1 MMISFMQNL
10 QISSFDEFQDGQ
22 SLAMIR
28 NVIDNL
34 PMPALPAL
42 PSDADLRRQ
51 IQFSAADGR
60 IWLAGQRMVLM
71 HAGSLG
77 ILRSELMHTLG
88 PTAARRLM
96 MRVGYAS
103 GERDAALARQL
114 RPQADAFAMFGV
126 GPQLHMLQG
135 AVHVTPVQLEIDLAG
150 GHFHGIFDWQHSWE
164 VETHL
169 RDFGPQGEPVCWT
182 LLGYAS
188 GYTSA
193 FMGRPVLYK
202 EVACAGCG
210 QAHCRIEGRLLDAW
224 PDAAE
229 LARDYAPDALP
240 DHASLSLLPAWPAP
254 MAAEDRPE
262 PPADALGPL
271 IGRSAGFAAATA
283 LLRKAAATQVTV
295 LLTGETGVGKERFAR
310 ALHALSARSTKP
322 FVAVNCA
329 ALPGELVESELFGT
343 EKGAFT
349 GADAARAGRF
359 ERAHGGT
366 LFLDELGELPLP
378 AQAKL
383 LRVLQDGQ
391 IERLGATQPRQVDV
405 RLVCATHVDLMEAV
419 RAGRFR
425 QDLYYRIHVYPIR
438 IPPLRERPDDI
449 EPFARH
455 LLERF
460 ALAHDKHISGLTD
473 RALHALRSH
482 AWPGN
487 VRELENLVERS
498 VILADAG
505 GAVDVE
511 HLFPDSALAAPT
523 HQLQPSGRLGQVQA
537 PACHTGL
544 VDQLLAQPLDLA
556 ALEAQ
561 LIEEAVARHHGNL
574 AAAARLL
581 GLTRPQLS
589 YRLNKIRES

>member
-1 MMISFMQNL
+1 
-10 QISSFDEFQDGQ
+10 
-22 SLAMIR
+22 
-28 NVIDNL
+28 
-34 PMPALPAL
+34 MPQLPAM

-77 ILRSELMHTLG
+77 IWRRELMHTLG
-88 PTAARRLM
+88 PTAARRLL
-96 MRVGYAS
+96 MRVGYAA

-114 RPQADAFAMFGV
+114 RPQADVFAMFSV

-135 AVHVTPVQLEIDLAG
+135 AVQVTPKLLEIDTAS
-150 GHFHGIFDWQHSWE
+150 GHFHGTFDWQHSWE

-169 RDFGPQGEPVCWT
+169 RDFGAQSEPVCWT

-193 FMGRPVLYK
+193 FMGRPVLFK
-202 EVACAGCG
+202 EVACTACG
-210 QAHCRIEGRLLDAW
+210 AAHCRIEGRVLDAW
-224 PDAAE
+224 PDAAD

-240 DHASLSLLPAWPAP
+240 DHASLRSLPAWPAP
-254 MAAEDRPE
+254 MPAEDRPE
-262 PPADALGPL
+262 APADALGQL
-271 IGRSAGFAAATA
+271 IGRSTGFNAATQ
-283 LLRKAAATQVTV
+283 LLRKAAGTQVTV

-310 ALHALSARSTKP
+310 ALHALGPRAAKP

-343 EKGAFT
+343 EKGAYT

-391 IERLGATQPRQVDV
+391 IERLGAAQPRQVDV

-438 IPPLRERPDDI
+438 IPPLRERQDDI
-449 EPFARH
+449 EPFAQH
-455 LLERF
+455 LLQRF
-460 ALAHDKHISGLTD
+460 ALQHDKHVSGFSD
-473 RALHALRSH
+473 RALHALHSY

-498 VILADAG
+498 VILAEAG
-505 GAVDVE
+505 QPVQVE
-511 HLFPDSALAAPT
+511 QLFPDGANAPPMAPA
-523 HQLQPSGRLGQVQA
+523 HQLQPSGRLGQAQA
-537 PACHTGL
+537 PACHAQL
-544 VDQLLAQPLDLA
+544 LAQLLAQPLDLP
-556 ALEAQ
+556 ALETQ
-561 LIEEAVARHHGNL
+561 LIEEAVARHQGNL

-589 YRLNKIRES
+589 YRLNKLRES

>member
-1 MMISFMQNL
+1 MVKSLRTSHLAQKNLLSIIIS
-10 QISSFDEFQDGQ
+10 
-22 SLAMIR
+22 
-28 NVIDNL
+28 
-34 PMPALPAL
+34 MPTLPAL

-71 HAGSLG
+71 HAASLG
-77 ILRSELMHTLG
+77 ILRRELIHTLG
-88 PTAARRLM
+88 PAATRRLLL
-96 MRVGYAS
+96 RVGYAS

-114 RPQADAFAMFGV
+114 RPGADAFAMFSV

-135 AVHVTPVQLEIDLAG
+135 AVQVTPEKLELDAAT
-150 GHFHGIFDWQHSWE
+150 GHFHGIFAWQQSWE
-164 VETHL
+164 VEVHV
-169 RDFGPQGEPVCWT
+169 RDFGPQNVPVCWM

-193 FMGRPVLYK
+193 FMGRTVLYK
-202 EVACAGCG
+202 EVQCAASGH
-210 QAHCRIEGRLLDAW
+210 AHCRIEGRPVQDW
-224 PDAAE
+224 PDGAQLAA
-229 LARDYAPDALP
+229 DYAPDALLDDGAP
-240 DHASLSLLPAWPAP
+240 QNGPRALPAWPAP
-254 MAAEDRPE
+254 MPAEDRPE

-271 IGRSAGFAAATA
+271 IGRSAGFTAATR
-283 LLRKAAATQVTV
+283 LLRKAAGTQVTV

-310 ALHALSARSTKP
+310 ALHALSPRAAKP

-329 ALPGELVESELFGT
+329 ALPGNLVESELFGT
-343 EKGAFT
+343 EKGAYT

-366 LFLDELGELPLP
+366 LFLDELGELPLS

-391 IERLGATQPRQVDV
+391 VERLGATQPRQVDV
-405 RLVCATHVDLMEAV
+405 RLVAATHVDLQDAV

-425 QDLYYRIHVYPIR
+425 QDLYYRLNVYPIR
-438 IPPLRERPDDI
+438 IPPLRERQDDI

-455 LLERF
+455 LLQRF
-460 ALAHDKHISGLTD
+460 AALHDKHIGGLTD
-473 RALHALRSH
+473 RALHALRQY

-487 VRELENLVERS
+487 VREMENLIERG
-498 VILADAG
+498 VILADPG
-505 GAVDVE
+505 QPVDAA
-511 HLFPDSALAAPT
+511 HLFPDSAPAAAPAHT
-523 HQLQPSGRLGQVQA
+523 LQASGRLGEARA
-537 PACHTGL
+537 PACDAAL
-544 VDQLLAQPLDLA
+544 IDRLLGERLDLQ
-556 ALEAQ
+556 ALETH
-561 LIEEAVARHHGNL
+561 LIEAAVERSHGNL

-589 YRLNKIRES
+589 YRLNKVRDI

>member
-1 MMISFMQNL
+1 
-10 QISSFDEFQDGQ
+10 
-22 SLAMIR
+22 
-28 NVIDNL
+28 
-34 PMPALPAL
+34 MPTLPAL

-71 HAGSLG
+71 HAASLG
-77 ILRSELMHTLG
+77 ILRRELMHTLG
-88 PTAARRLM
+88 PTAARRLLL
-96 MRVGYAS
+96 RVGYAS

-114 RPQADAFAMFGV
+114 RPGADAFAMFSV

-135 AVHVTPVQLEIDLAG
+135 AVQVAPRRLELDMAS

-164 VETHL
+164 VETHV
-169 RDFGPQGEPVCWT
+169 RDFGAQHNAVCWT

-193 FMGRPVLYK
+193 FMGRTVLYK
-202 EVACAGCG
+202 EVQCAACGH
-210 QAHCRIEGRLLDAW
+210 AHCRIEGRPVQDW
-224 PDAAE
+224 PDGAQVAS
-229 LARDYAPDALP
+229 DYAPDAL
-240 DHASLSLLPAWPAP
+240 ALPEGARTPVAWPP
-254 MAAEDRPE
+254 PVPAEDRPE
-262 PPADALGPL
+262 PPADALGQL
-271 IGRSAGFAAATA
+271 IGRSTGFNAATQ
-283 LLRKAAATQVTV
+283 LLRKAASTQVTV

-310 ALHALSARSTKP
+310 ALHALSPRAAKP

-329 ALPGELVESELFGT
+329 ALPGSLVESELFGT
-343 EKGAFT
+343 EKGAYT

-391 IERLGATQPRQVDV
+391 VERLGATQPRQVDV
-405 RLVCATHVDLMEAV
+405 RLVAATHQDLAEAV

-425 QDLYYRIHVYPIR
+425 QDLYYRLNVYPIR
-438 IPPLRERPDDI
+438 IPPLRERLDDI

-460 ALAHDKHISGLTD
+460 ATRHDKHIAGLSD
-473 RALHALRSH
+473 RALHALRQY

-487 VRELENLVERS
+487 MREMENLIERG
-498 VILADAG
+498 VILADPG
-505 GAVDVE
+505 QPVDAA
-511 HLFPDSALAAPT
+511 HLFPDGTGAASGTPT
-523 HQLQPSGRLGQVQA
+523 LTLQASGRLGETRA
-537 PACHTGL
+537 SGCDDTLIAR
-544 VDQLLAQPLDLA
+544 LLGDGLDLQ
-556 ALEAQ
+556 ALETQ
-561 LIEEAVARHHGNL
+561 LMEAAVQRSHGNL

-589 YRLNKIRES
+589 YRLTKPRES